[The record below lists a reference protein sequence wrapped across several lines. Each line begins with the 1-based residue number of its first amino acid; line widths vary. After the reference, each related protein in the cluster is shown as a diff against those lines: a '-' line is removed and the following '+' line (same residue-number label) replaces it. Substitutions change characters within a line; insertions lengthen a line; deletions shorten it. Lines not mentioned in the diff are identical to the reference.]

1 MNTESIEKKQMYS
14 RVQVTET
21 SSYRVRGVDLVKV
34 AKYTNIVI
42 GTALVTLVILNF
54 VSLGFLSP
62 FDFTMS
68 VFQG

>member
-1 MNTESIEKKQMYS
+1 MNSGNIEQKQMYS

-21 SSYRVRGVDLVKV
+21 SHTVRGFDLVKV

-42 GTALVTLVILNF
+42 GAALVTLVILNF
-54 VSLGFLSP
+54 IALGFLSP